1 MAKSERDHEPGLLDA
16 IDFRAFFETVR
27 LRWWVVPVVMAA
39 TVGFLVAQETRLRSQ
54 PQEYLVSRSYQI
66 PNPKAVLATVGLNPG
81 IIEEFPDTVSQ
92 LLLLRGEDVR
102 RQIAAE
108 LGKDIEVQIP
118 GVYEIPFVFQ
128 CRQPVIQ
135 DCERAIDA
143 YAAKSGQIRYDAI
156 IAGLETLRD
165 VYLGVDAS
173 AEDGSAPVK
182 IAAIEA
188 LMKNL
193 DTTLTQID
201 SFDQPLGATVN
212 SVRRSKYVFGLAAGL
227 LISLL
232 ILLQLTY
239 TDSRI
244 RSVRQLIRIVRN
256 HPYLGSVSKRPDDV
270 SDRRAALA
278 LYQGL
283 SSTSAN
289 RLRFVPLRQ
298 SPVDDAQL
306 RRLAEMT
313 GKPWSVSAPFS
324 DLSVTELA
332 ANTPGEVDVL
342 VVQRNRD
349 LRKDLSE
356 ALAASRSSDRHLA
369 GVLLLD

>member
-1 MAKSERDHEPGLLDA
+1 
-16 IDFRAFFETVR
+16 
-27 LRWWVVPVVMAA
+27 
-39 TVGFLVAQETRLRSQ
+39 
-54 PQEYLVSRSYQI
+54 
-66 PNPKAVLATVGLNPG
+66 
-81 IIEEFPDTVSQ
+81 
-92 LLLLRGEDVR
+92 
-102 RQIAAE
+102 
-108 LGKDIEVQIP
+108 VQIP
-118 GVYEIPFVFQ
+118 SVYEIPFVLQ
-128 CRQPVIQ
+128 CRQPVIE

-173 AEDGSAPVK
+173 TEDVSAPAK

-201 SFDQPLGATVN
+201 SFNQPLGATVN

-278 LYQGL
+278 LYHGM
-283 SSTSAN
+283 SSTASN
-289 RLRFVPLRQ
+289 RLRFVPLRR
-298 SPVDDAQL
+298 SPADDAQL

-324 DLSVTELA
+324 GMSVAELA

-349 LRKDLSE
+349 LRNDLSE

>member
-1 MAKSERDHEPGLLDA
+1 MATPEHDDEPGLLDA

-27 LRWWVVPVVMAA
+27 LRWWVVPVVMAV
-39 TVGFLVAQETRLRSQ
+39 TVGFLVAQETRLRTQ
-54 PQEYLVSRSYQI
+54 PQEYLVSRSYQL

-102 RQIAAE
+102 RQISAE

-118 GVYEIPFVFQ
+118 AVYEIPFVFQ
-128 CRQPVIQ
+128 CRQPVIE
-135 DCERAIDA
+135 DCERAIEA

-173 AEDGSAPVK
+173 TEDASAPVK

-201 SFDQPLGATVN
+201 SFDQPLGATVD

-244 RSVRQLIRIVRN
+244 RSVRQLVRMVKGTS
-256 HPYLGSVSKRPDDV
+256 YLGAISARPHEV
-270 SDRRAALA
+270 ADRRAALA
-278 LYQGL
+278 LYHCM

-289 RLRFVPLRQ
+289 RVRYVPLRK
-298 SPVDDAQL
+298 SPSDDSRL
-306 RRLAEMT
+306 RRLTDLT
-313 GKPWSVSAPFS
+313 GKTWTMATPFADMSVS
-324 DLSVTELA
+324 ELA
-332 ANTPGEVDVL
+332 VSTPGEVDVL

-356 ALAASRSSDRHLA
+356 ALAASQSSDRHLA
-369 GVLLLD
+369 GVLLFD

>member
-1 MAKSERDHEPGLLDA
+1 
-16 IDFRAFFETVR
+16 
-27 LRWWVVPVVMAA
+27 
-39 TVGFLVAQETRLRSQ
+39 
-54 PQEYLVSRSYQI
+54 
-66 PNPKAVLATVGLNPG
+66 VLATVGLNPG

-102 RQIAAE
+102 RQISAE

-118 GVYEIPFVFQ
+118 AVYEIPFVFQ
-128 CRQPVIQ
+128 CRQPVIE
-135 DCERAIDA
+135 DCERAIEA

-173 AEDGSAPVK
+173 TEDASAPVK

-201 SFDQPLGATVN
+201 SFDQPLGATVD

-244 RSVRQLIRIVRN
+244 RSVRQLVRMVKGTS
-256 HPYLGSVSKRPDDV
+256 YLGAISARPHEV
-270 SDRRAALA
+270 ADRRAALT
-278 LYQGL
+278 LYHCM

-289 RLRFVPLRQ
+289 RVRYVPLRK
-298 SPVDDAQL
+298 SPSDDSRL
-306 RRLAEMT
+306 RRLTDLT
-313 GKPWSVSAPFS
+313 GKTWTMATPFADMSVS
-324 DLSVTELA
+324 ELA
-332 ANTPGEVDVL
+332 VSTPGEVDVL

-356 ALAASRSSDRHLA
+356 ALAASQSSDRHLA
-369 GVLLLD
+369 GVLLFD